1 MISNHF
7 YEDAKVLMYNSK
19 HNGIKQSGGK
29 QANLAHAISHIT
41 AVRSSKNLN
50 YCSVLKKSLQKK
62 SLLNDVP
69 LKRIE
74 NLFHN
79 ITKKFNEKNHD
90 AELEGEQIGKVLET
104 SSDVLKF
111 LMGNKKILKGLE
123 RLIKKE
129 MKSNSGRPGSDNGFD
144 NGFNNGF
151 DNEFDNGFN
160 NGFDDGFDNG
170 FDDGFHNGFGPRPTG
185 KPSTPWWA
193 SPTPP
198 PFWNSS
204 HSWNETWWQ
213 STSNWNSSKPWWVS
227 SSPPPFWNSTYNWNE
242 TFWQSTN
249 NWNYTSTTTEPYNS
263 SYFDDYTSTSTT
275 TEPYNSSYSDDY
287 GGGYDYSYEGTT
299 NDGSYDYYG
308 TEGPAYDYRGDGD
321 GLEED
326 SYGYDYGDRD
336 YYGDDDEAQRPP
348 PPINVSSSAKEL
360 EDKLKS
366 LKDNEVDDLLS
377 SLDEN
382 TMWQIYEKLNG
393 TDVGGKLEE
402 KLFDS
407 GYDEESEGWASVFG
421 DTAGSF
427 FRKKR
432 QVGDFDKMDPKE
444 MKNLAS
450 MGLQGLM
457 MMDPED
463 FDLPKPLRHLR
474 HEIPMC
480 LKEIL
485 WEADGDSRL
494 CAEIPGKLKGKLRNL
509 MMMVLKQE
517 ISTNFFT
524 LDWISVASSIENA
537 KDEFEDIGKG
547 VIKIVMVPIKV
558 DDLKKLL
565 ESVKNLYKKVVL
577 DNVKENG
584 SKDILML
591 VVDLIDVLKDDDI
604 LEEVVALINRIQGF
618 QYLDRDHI
626 LNTFCRN
633 GCHQG

>member
-7 YEDAKVLMYNSK
+7 YEDAKVLVYNGK
-19 HNGIKQSGGK
+19 YNGIKQSGGK
-29 QANLAHAISHIT
+29 QANLAHAVSHI
-41 AVRSSKNLN
+41 AVVRSSKNLN

-90 AELEGEQIGKVLET
+90 AELEGEQIGRVLET

-123 RLIKKE
+123 RLIRKE
-129 MKSNSGRPGSDNGFD
+129 MKPNGGRPGFDNGFD
-144 NGFNNGF
+144 NGFNNEF
-151 DNEFDNGFN
+151 DNEFDNGF
-160 NGFDDGFDNG
+160 D
-170 FDDGFHNGFGPRPTG
+170 NGFGPRPTG
-185 KPSTPWWA
+185 RPSTPWWA

-213 STSNWNSSKPWWVS
+213 STSNWNSSKTWWVS
-227 SSPPPFWNSTYNWNE
+227 SSPPPFWNNTYNWNE

-249 NWNYTSTTTEPYNS
+249 NWNYTSTSTEPFNS

-275 TEPYNSSYSDDY
+275 TDLYNSSYFDNY

-299 NDGSYDYYG
+299 NDGSYDYSG
-308 TEGPAYDYRGDGD
+308 TEGIAYDYGGD
-321 GLEED
+321 GLEGD
-326 SYGYDYGDRD
+326 SYGYDY
-336 YYGDDDEAQRPP
+336 YGEGDEAERPP
-348 PPINVSSSAKEL
+348 PPINVNSSAKEL
-360 EDKLKS
+360 EDELKS

-393 TDVGGKLEE
+393 TDVGGKFEE

-444 MKNLAS
+444 FKNLAS

-457 MMDPED
+457 IMDPED
-463 FDLPKPLRHLR
+463 FNLPKPLRHLR

-485 WEADGDSRL
+485 WESDGDSRL
-494 CAEIPGKLKGKLRNL
+494 CAEIPGNLKGKLRNL

-547 VIKIVMVPIKV
+547 IIKIVMVPIKV
-558 DDLKKLL
+558 DDLKELI
-565 ESVKNLYKKVVL
+565 ESVKDLYKKVVI
-577 DNVKENG
+577 DNVKENE
-584 SKDILML
+584 SKDILTL
-591 VVDLIDVLKDDDI
+591 VVDLIDVLEDDDI
-604 LEEVVALINRIQGF
+604 LEEVVALINRIQGIPVF
-618 QYLDRDHI
+618 RLRSY
-626 LNTFCRN
+626 FK
-633 GCHQG
+633 

>member
-7 YEDAKVLMYNSK
+7 YEDAKVLVYNGK
-19 HNGIKQSGGK
+19 YNGIKQSGGK
-29 QANLAHAISHIT
+29 QANLAHAVSHI
-41 AVRSSKNLN
+41 AVVRSSKNLN

-90 AELEGEQIGKVLET
+90 AELEGEQIGRVLET

-123 RLIKKE
+123 RLIRKE
-129 MKSNSGRPGSDNGFD
+129 MKPNGGRPGFDNGFD
-144 NGFNNGF
+144 NGFNNEF
-151 DNEFDNGFN
+151 DNEFDNGF
-160 NGFDDGFDNG
+160 D
-170 FDDGFHNGFGPRPTG
+170 NGFGPRPTG
-185 KPSTPWWA
+185 RPSTPWWA

-213 STSNWNSSKPWWVS
+213 STSNWNSSKTWWVS
-227 SSPPPFWNSTYNWNE
+227 SSPPPFWNNTYNWNE

-249 NWNYTSTTTEPYNS
+249 NWNYTSTSTEPFNS

-275 TEPYNSSYSDDY
+275 TDLYNSSYFDNY

-299 NDGSYDYYG
+299 NDGSYDYSG
-308 TEGPAYDYRGDGD
+308 TEGIAYDYGGD
-321 GLEED
+321 GLEGD
-326 SYGYDYGDRD
+326 SYGYDY
-336 YYGDDDEAQRPP
+336 YGEGDEAERPP
-348 PPINVSSSAKEL
+348 PPINVNSSAKEL
-360 EDKLKS
+360 EDELKS

-393 TDVGGKLEE
+393 TDVGGKFEE

-444 MKNLAS
+444 FKNLAS

-457 MMDPED
+457 IMDPED
-463 FDLPKPLRHLR
+463 FNLPKPLRHLR

-485 WEADGDSRL
+485 WESDGDSRL
-494 CAEIPGKLKGKLRNL
+494 CAEIPGNLKGKLRNL

-558 DDLKKLL
+558 DDLKELI
-565 ESVKNLYKKVVL
+565 ESVKDLYKKVVI
-577 DNVKENG
+577 DNVKENE
-584 SKDILML
+584 SKDILTL
-591 VVDLIDVLKDDDI
+591 VVDLIDVLEDDDI
-604 LEEVVALINRIQGF
+604 LEEVVALINRIQGIPVF
-618 QYLDRDHI
+618 RLRSYFK
-626 LNTFCRN
+626 FCRN
-633 GCHQG
+633 GCNQGGKYCKAY